1 MALKGLRETVRLRL
15 LEKGATRNVIETYF
29 SRWDGALDPEGG
41 APLPCPDC
49 YLGGAIS
56 RLRRMP
62 SPAGVGIVKCPS
74 CSATFEFPDFEP
86 VAAKQGTWP
95 TRA

>member
-1 MALKGLRETVRLRL
+1 MTLKMLRETMRGHLVDG
-15 LEKGATRNVIETYF
+15 GAAPDAIDRYL
-29 SRWDGALDPEGG
+29 SRWDAALETDST

-49 YLGGAIS
+49 YVGGAVS
-56 RLRRMP
+56 RLRRVP

-74 CSATFEFPDFEP
+74 CSASFEFPDFQP
-86 VAAKQGTWP
+86 VATTQGIWP

>member
-1 MALKGLRETVRLRL
+1 MTLKLLRETMRVRLINR
-15 LEKGATRNVIETYF
+15 GATPETVDDYL
-29 SRWDGALDPEGG
+29 SKWDDALEVDGG

-49 YLGGAIS
+49 YVRGAVS

-74 CSATFEFPDFEP
+74 CRAAFEFPDFLP
-86 VAAKQGTWP
+86 VATTQGIWP